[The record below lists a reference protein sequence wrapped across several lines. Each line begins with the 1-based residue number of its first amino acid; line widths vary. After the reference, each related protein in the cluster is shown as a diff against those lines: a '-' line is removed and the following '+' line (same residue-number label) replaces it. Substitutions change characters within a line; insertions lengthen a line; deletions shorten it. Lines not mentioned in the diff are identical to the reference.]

1 MSTRYLCSFVLL
13 CSCVLVLP
21 EVFMLRNPLWLFTGI
36 IVIIAFFLPSYTQ
49 MQDLKQ
55 RNADYENQI
64 RELTRKNASLREE
77 KRLLMEDPDYFE
89 KVAREKMGLVKDN
102 EVIYKFVP
110 PEQLNAS
117 KQINAEKQPAQ
128 KQ

>member
-1 MSTRYLCSFVLL
+1 
-13 CSCVLVLP
+13 
-21 EVFMLRNPLWLFTGI
+21 MLRNPLWLFTGI

-55 RNADYENQI
+55 RNADYEHQI
-64 RELTRKNASLREE
+64 RELTKKNASLREE

-110 PEQLNAS
+110 PEQINPS
-117 KQINAEKQPAQ
+117 KQLNSEKQPASGR
-128 KQ
+128 

>member
-1 MSTRYLCSFVLL
+1 
-13 CSCVLVLP
+13 
-21 EVFMLRNPLWLFTGI
+21 MLRNPLWLFTGI

-64 RELTRKNASLREE
+64 RDLTRKNASLREE

-117 KQINAEKQPAQ
+117 KQINAVKQ
-128 KQ
+128 

>member
-1 MSTRYLCSFVLL
+1 
-13 CSCVLVLP
+13 
-21 EVFMLRNPLWLFTGI
+21 MLRNPLWLLTGI

-55 RNADYENQI
+55 RNADYQHQI
-64 RELTRKNASLREE
+64 QDLTKKNAALREE
-77 KRLLMEDPDYFE
+77 KRLLIEDPDYFE

-110 PEQLNAS
+110 SEQLNSS
-117 KQINAEKQPAQ
+117 KQLNAEKQPTPNR
-128 KQ
+128 